1 MVEVF
6 WRIDGVALFKDLR
19 GRGGESAV
27 ADVLGVQMDAAR
39 RHSAAGAVGA
49 TIWRMAASPTTSV
62 EIDSGLLERLRK
74 RRPEKN
80 DRELLESVARIQ
92 LGREAS
98 DRARERFAG
107 VPSEEIEREAVKAA
121 REVRRERAAERRT
134 GS

>member
-1 MVEVF
+1 MV
-6 WRIDGVALFKDLR
+6 
-19 GRGGESAV
+19 
-27 ADVLGVQMDAAR
+27 
-39 RHSAAGAVGA
+39 VGA
-49 TIWRMAASPTTSV
+49 TLSRMAASPTTSV
-62 EIDSGLLERLRK
+62 EIDSELLERLRK

-107 VPSEEIEREAVKAA
+107 VPSEEIEREAAKAV
-121 REVRRERAAERRT
+121 REVRAERAAERQS